1 MQFRVVHPS
10 SESRMPDRGKA
21 AVAIVDYGMGNLFSV
36 LRACQTIGLE
46 ADITN
51 SDTSVLQASAVILPG
66 VGAFGMAMDNL
77 HKLRLVDVLKEAV
90 AEGKPLLGICLGM
103 QLLMTESR
111 EFGRHQG
118 LGIIEG
124 DVVKLPEGTS
134 GGCRLKIPQVGWN
147 SIRPVP
153 EGQPGNEKSSC
164 WDGTV
169 LQELADGEYLYFV
182 HSYYCRPID
191 HALLSRTQYGA
202 LEFCS
207 TVRQHN
213 VHGCQFHPERSGMQ
227 GLQVY
232 RNFAS
237 IVHEHRVE
245 NHCG

>member
-1 MQFRVVHPS
+1 MSDP
-10 SESRMPDRGKA
+10 GKA

-51 SDTSVLQASAVILPG
+51 SERSIVRAAAIILPG
-66 VGAFGMAMDNL
+66 VGAFGVAMDNL

-103 QLLMTESR
+103 QLLLTESR

-118 LGIIEG
+118 LGIIDG
-124 DVVKLPEGTS
+124 DVVGLPEGTN
-134 GGCRLKIPQVGWN
+134 GGCRLKVPQVGWN
-147 SIRPVP
+147 SIRPVT
-153 EGQPGNEKSSC
+153 ESQPGNARDSY
-164 WDGTV
+164 WDGTI

-182 HSYYCRPID
+182 HSYYCRPVDRAI
-191 HALLSRTQYGA
+191 LSRTQYGA

-207 TVRQHN
+207 TVRQNN

-237 IVHEHRVE
+237 IVRQHRVE
-245 NHCG
+245 NHGG

>member
-1 MQFRVVHPS
+1 MSDH
-10 SESRMPDRGKA
+10 GKA

-36 LRACQTIGLE
+36 LRACQTIGLG
-46 ADITN
+46 AHITN
-51 SDTSVLQASAVILPG
+51 SKASVLRAPAIILPG
-66 VGAFGMAMDNL
+66 VGAFGVAMDNL
-77 HKLRLVDVLKEAV
+77 DQLGLVGVLKEAV

-103 QLLMTESR
+103 QLLMTESQ

-118 LGIIEG
+118 LGIIQG

-134 GGCRLKIPQVGWN
+134 GGCRLKVPQVGWN
-147 SIRPVP
+147 SIRPVS
-153 EGQPGNEKSSC
+153 EDQSGNKKGSC
-164 WDGTV
+164 WDGAI
-169 LQELADGEYLYFV
+169 LQELTDGEYLYFV
-182 HSYYCRPID
+182 HSYYCRPVD
-191 HALLSRTQYGA
+191 HAILSRTQYGA

-207 TVRQHN
+207 TVRQNN

-237 IVHEHRVE
+237 IVQEYRVE

>member
-1 MQFRVVHPS
+1 
-10 SESRMPDRGKA
+10 MPEHVKT

-46 ADITN
+46 ADVTN
-51 SDTSVLQASAVILPG
+51 SRTVVLRAPAIILPG
-66 VGAFGMAMDNL
+66 VGAFGVAMDNL
-77 HKLRLVDVLKEAV
+77 HKLRLVDVLKEAA

-124 DVVKLPEGTS
+124 DVVQLPEGTS
-134 GGCRLKIPQVGWN
+134 GGCRLKVPQVGWN
-147 SIRPVP
+147 SIRQLPA
-153 EGQPGNEKSSC
+153 GHPGKDKSSC

-169 LQELADGEYLYFV
+169 LRDLADGEYLYFV
-182 HSYYCRPID
+182 HSYYCRPVD
-191 HALLSRTQYGA
+191 DALVSRTRFGA

-227 GLQVY
+227 GLRVY

-237 IVHEHRVE
+237 IVHEHSTE